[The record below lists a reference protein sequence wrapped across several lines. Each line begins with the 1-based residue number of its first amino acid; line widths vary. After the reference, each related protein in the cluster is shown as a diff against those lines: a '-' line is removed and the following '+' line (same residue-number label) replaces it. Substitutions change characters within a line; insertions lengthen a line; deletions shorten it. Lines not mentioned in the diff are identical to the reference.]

1 MKRNIFVLLMLGA
14 LLFTVSCTGK
24 SNDDPQPGGT
34 QPDDPPKSAAEEA
47 LGFDREDH
55 QGAEFQVLLN
65 NYKDFFDLARDF
77 DISAEP
83 RDKVEEETFNRNRAC
98 EEYLGITLKYT
109 PENGGWNGTM
119 HQTVDRLFL
128 GGDQT
133 YDMVVMG
140 MNTGIMNGTVGSFAN
155 VLDMD
160 SVNTGHGWWL
170 PDLDENVAINGK
182 LILLAG
188 DSCISTYGYLG
199 CVFTNLTVAEDYNLE
214 TDFYQM
220 VRDHKWTLETFF
232 TLASQI
238 SVDRDGSGAVEGE
251 SAADV
256 FGWANCGTGVRAM
269 WSSCGIDLVQR
280 DSNGDYFW
288 RETLDQRAIQM
299 AQLLAD
305 VNQADWNFYFGRVE
319 NGAQTAFTQNRT
331 LFLTY
336 FLYMAQNLTDME
348 HPYAILPMPLYDSTQ
363 EDYRSVSIS
372 AHNALFFLQNTK
384 DPSLSGKVAEF
395 MGWYGS
401 ERIIPEYYDN
411 ALKYRYSNLENNIEM
426 LELIRDTRTACGNE
440 LFGVI
445 GNGVG
450 ILPLSP
456 ANTEETGFYSNP
468 VSVYQNQSSVL
479 NITLRK
485 YLDEYNY

>member
-1 MKRNIFVLLMLGA
+1 
-14 LLFTVSCTGK
+14 
-24 SNDDPQPGGT
+24 
-34 QPDDPPKSAAEEA
+34 
-47 LGFDREDH
+47 
-55 QGAEFQVLLN
+55 
-65 NYKDFFDLARDF
+65 
-77 DISAEP
+77 
-83 RDKVEEETFNRNRAC
+83 
-98 EEYLGITLKYT
+98 
-109 PENGGWNGTM
+109 
-119 HQTVDRLFL
+119 
-128 GGDQT
+128 
-133 YDMVVMG
+133 
-140 MNTGIMNGTVGSFAN
+140 
-155 VLDMD
+155 
-160 SVNTGHGWWL
+160 
-170 PDLDENVAINGK
+170 
-182 LILLAG
+182 
-188 DSCISTYGYLG
+188 
-199 CVFTNLTVAEDYNLE
+199 
-214 TDFYQM
+214 
-220 VRDHKWTLETFF
+220 
-232 TLASQI
+232 
-238 SVDRDGSGAVEGE
+238 
-251 SAADV
+251 
-256 FGWANCGTGVRAM
+256 
-269 WSSCGIDLVQR
+269 
-280 DSNGDYFW
+280 
-288 RETLDQRAIQM
+288 
-299 AQLLAD
+299 
-305 VNQADWNFYFGRVE
+305 
-319 NGAQTAFTQNRT
+319 
-331 LFLTY
+331 
-336 FLYMAQNLTDME
+336 MAQNLTDME